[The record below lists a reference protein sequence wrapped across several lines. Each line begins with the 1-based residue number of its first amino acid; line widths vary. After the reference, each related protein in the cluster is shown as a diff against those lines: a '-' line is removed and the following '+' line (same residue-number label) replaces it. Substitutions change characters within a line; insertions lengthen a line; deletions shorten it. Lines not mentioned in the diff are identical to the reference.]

1 MKLSIKYQHK
11 LDDLEK
17 LLAKTNTAVD
27 LEKHINESI
36 NAHKRNRLVE
46 NLKVSMQQLEDFAT
60 KTVRTEF
67 VKHENLVVNSQYRYW
82 TRGGKPVE
90 GYLATI
96 IPDTMI
102 RMLIKKGGPMHLA
115 HLDNIETRITYL
127 PEYRDRF
134 ILLIEKIEQ
143 GEVDELLDKFPHDLL
158 HMINGAHG
166 ELLLNIGVPP
176 GESQTAKK
184 LIEQE
189 RARLIIVEI
198 TDSSGKGIN
207 GSIVEYYQKRW
218 KRILDTTGEQYI
230 DGWLSG
236 LTDDISDHLRVR
248 INNKGNIQE
257 KTQKLENNRTFTFQT
272 KQIQAQILESTGNK
286 GVSETQIHVKQGNK
300 ILRETYTDEKGA
312 ASFELFSGDY
322 NFVIQTN
329 HCSQTKPIQ
338 LANNIKI
345 SIQTGRVHSKSG
357 KCSHYYCGD
366 WFPFTQDMELLP
378 FNYYFK
384 FSDGTQ
390 DTLYFIKGGT
400 VNEIH

>member
-1 MKLSIKYQHK
+1 MKYQQK

-17 LLAKTNTAVD
+17 LLAKTKSTVD

-36 NAHKRNRLVE
+36 NAHKRSRLVE

-67 VKHENLVVNSQYRYW
+67 VKHENLVVNSQYHYW

-115 HLDNIETRITYL
+115 HLDNIEIRITYL
-127 PEYRDRF
+127 SEYRDRF
-134 ILLIEKIEQ
+134 ILLIEKLEQ

-166 ELLLNIGVPP
+166 ELLLKIGVPP

-198 TDSSGKGIN
+198 TDSSGK
-207 GSIVEYYQKRW
+207 
-218 KRILDTTGEQYI
+218 
-230 DGWLSG
+230 
-236 LTDDISDHLRVR
+236 R
-248 INNKGNIQE
+248 INSRIFPKTLE
-257 KTQKLENNRTFTFQT
+257 KNT
-272 KQIQAQILESTGNK
+272 
-286 GVSETQIHVKQGNK
+286 
-300 ILRETYTDEKGA
+300 
-312 ASFELFSGDY
+312 
-322 NFVIQTN
+322 
-329 HCSQTKPIQ
+329 
-338 LANNIKI
+338 
-345 SIQTGRVHSKSG
+345 
-357 KCSHYYCGD
+357 
-366 WFPFTQDMELLP
+366 
-378 FNYYFK
+378 
-384 FSDGTQ
+384 
-390 DTLYFIKGGT
+390 
-400 VNEIH
+400 